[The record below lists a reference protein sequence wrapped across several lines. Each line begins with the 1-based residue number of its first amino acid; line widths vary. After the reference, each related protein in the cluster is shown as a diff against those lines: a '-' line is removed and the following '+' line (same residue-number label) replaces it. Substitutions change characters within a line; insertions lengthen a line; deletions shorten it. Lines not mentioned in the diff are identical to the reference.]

1 MYTDNVG
8 RKRWWLVYSLG
19 FAALALAHAWPFL
32 KSGTYFI
39 WGADGYSQMYPV
51 FCYFVSYVRQML
63 AGLAHGRLS
72 LPLYDFTLG
81 LGGDILSTLNWH
93 GFGNPFYLLGLLAPE
108 NKLPLAFSLIVEVQY
123 FLAGLFFMGYC
134 RKMGLRGFGPVLGA
148 WLYAFTGYFAMTVTH
163 PIMAH
168 AAPALVLML
177 WGAEKILRRES
188 PLLLAVSVFG
198 TALCGFYFLFICS
211 VALALYILLRVWAD
225 RPAHYLKTAAWQ
237 ALRALAAYL
246 SGLGLAC
253 AVFLPSVLGYL
264 GSNRTGEGRTGLPA
278 LFVGGRGALE
288 WFAHLTSPSYD
299 WFIGALALLCTAFA
313 LGAALTKRPEAR
325 GVAGGVIAALVFAL
339 SPLAQAA
346 LVGFGSSNYTRFWFA
361 LSFFFSYLAAVYWP
375 RLFDLSKIQR
385 AAGGALVALYALAAA
400 LTGWQ
405 RDSRV
410 GLAFFAVLYG
420 VVLLGQKSFRKA
432 RLRPAG
438 GWADPGP
445 GGPRPEPERAG
456 RPAAVPHGAICPA
469 DARRDRGDPAGGR
482 VPHGR
487 ERCGPAPVVD
497 LLQHAVCGRVH
508 GGERVLQHSEW
519 RLCQCGAERLGAGRR
534 PAGGF
539 FLPRA
544 GRQHGAEHP
553 GRGALHLCAPG
564 RGGLCA
570 L

>member
-8 RKRWWLVYSLG
+8 RKRWWLVYGLG

-51 FCYFVSYVRQML
+51 FCYFVSYARQML

-225 RPAHYLKTAAWQ
+225 R
-237 ALRALAAYL
+237 
-246 SGLGLAC
+246 
-253 AVFLPSVLGYL
+253 
-264 GSNRTGEGRTGLPA
+264 
-278 LFVGGRGALE
+278 
-288 WFAHLTSPSYD
+288 
-299 WFIGALALLCTAFA
+299 
-313 LGAALTKRPEAR
+313 RP
-325 GVAGGVIAALVFAL
+325 I
-339 SPLAQAA
+339 
-346 LVGFGSSNYTRFWFA
+346 T
-361 LSFFFSYLAAVYWP
+361 
-375 RLFDLSKIQR
+375 
-385 AAGGALVALYALAAA
+385 
-400 LTGWQ
+400 
-405 RDSRV
+405 
-410 GLAFFAVLYG
+410 
-420 VVLLGQKSFRKA
+420 
-432 RLRPAG
+432 
-438 GWADPGP
+438 
-445 GGPRPEPERAG
+445 
-456 RPAAVPHGAICPA
+456 
-469 DARRDRGDPAGGR
+469 
-482 VPHGR
+482 
-487 ERCGPAPVVD
+487 
-497 LLQHAVCGRVH
+497 
-508 GGERVLQHSEW
+508 
-519 RLCQCGAERLGAGRR
+519 
-534 PAGGF
+534 
-539 FLPRA
+539 
-544 GRQHGAEHP
+544 
-553 GRGALHLCAPG
+553 
-564 RGGLCA
+564 
-570 L
+570 

>member
-1 MYTDNVG
+1 M
-8 RKRWWLVYSLG
+8 
-19 FAALALAHAWPFL
+19 
-32 KSGTYFI
+32 
-39 WGADGYSQMYPV
+39 
-51 FCYFVSYVRQML
+51 
-63 AGLAHGRLS
+63 
-72 LPLYDFTLG
+72 
-81 LGGDILSTLNWH
+81 
-93 GFGNPFYLLGLLAPE
+93 
-108 NKLPLAFSLIVEVQY
+108 
-123 FLAGLFFMGYC
+123 
-134 RKMGLRGFGPVLGA
+134 
-148 WLYAFTGYFAMTVTH
+148 
-163 PIMAH
+163 
-168 AAPALVLML
+168 
-177 WGAEKILRRES
+177 
-188 PLLLAVSVFG
+188 
-198 TALCGFYFLFICS
+198 
-211 VALALYILLRVWAD
+211 WAD

-432 RLRPAG
+432 RRPA
-438 GWADPGP
+438 W
-445 GGPRPEPERAG
+445 
-456 RPAAVPHGAICPA
+456 
-469 DARRDRGDPAGGR
+469 
-482 VPHGR
+482 
-487 ERCGPAPVVD
+487 
-497 LLQHAVCGRVH
+497 L
-508 GGERVLQHSEW
+508 
-519 RLCQCGAERLGAGRR
+519 
-534 PAGGF
+534 
-539 FLPRA
+539 
-544 GRQHGAEHP
+544 
-553 GRGALHLCAPG
+553 
-564 RGGLCA
+564 
-570 L
+570 

>member
-8 RKRWWLVYSLG
+8 RKRWWMVYSLG

-246 SGLGLAC
+246 SGLAGA
-253 AVFLPSVLGYL
+253 AGA
-264 GSNRTGEGRTGLPA
+264 GGLP
-278 LFVGGRGALE
+278 
-288 WFAHLTSPSYD
+288 
-299 WFIGALALLCTAFA
+299 
-313 LGAALTKRPEAR
+313 
-325 GVAGGVIAALVFAL
+325 
-339 SPLAQAA
+339 
-346 LVGFGSSNYTRFWFA
+346 
-361 LSFFFSYLAAVYWP
+361 
-375 RLFDLSKIQR
+375 QR
-385 AAGGALVALYALAAA
+385 
-400 LTGWQ
+400 
-405 RDSRV
+405 
-410 GLAFFAVLYG
+410 
-420 VVLLGQKSFRKA
+420 
-432 RLRPAG
+432 
-438 GWADPGP
+438 PGP
-445 GGPRPEPERAG
+445 GLRGVPAQRAG
-456 RPAAVPHGAICPA
+456 IPRLQPDGGGPHRPARP
-469 DARRDRGDPAGGR
+469 
-482 VPHGR
+482 
-487 ERCGPAPVVD
+487 
-497 LLQHAVCGRVH
+497 VCGRP
-508 GGERVLQHSEW
+508 R
-519 RLCQCGAERLGAGRR
+519 GAGMVC
-534 PAGGF
+534 PPDKPQ
-539 FLPRA
+539 L
-544 GRQHGAEHP
+544 
-553 GRGALHLCAPG
+553 
-564 RGGLCA
+564 
-570 L
+570 